1 MQAITSMAPALCQ
14 HPPYWY
20 PWCFYSTVVLW
31 VVGVDGGELGLN
43 DDKGRGEE
51 FPARLA
57 GDREQRRFVK
67 WVIWY
72 VRPQRCD
79 WIFSGARVYWR
90 CKPKLLDTI
99 NRTRSSRRRE
109 VNSRLADTEQIDS
122 GKQARGETET
132 AKFS

>member
-1 MQAITSMAPALCQ
+1 MQVITSMAPALCQ

-67 WVIWY
+67 CNM
-72 VRPQRCD
+72 VREATKMRLDFLWGQGILEVKIKVARYNKQNQKFTQARGE
-79 WIFSGARVYWR
+79 FS
-90 CKPKLLDTI
+90 L
-99 NRTRSSRRRE
+99 SRRR
-109 VNSRLADTEQIDS
+109 TDS
-122 GKQARGETET
+122 GKQARGKTET

>member
-31 VVGVDGGELGLN
+31 VVGIDGGELGLN

-57 GDREQRRFVK
+57 GDREQRQYCEVGNMVREATKMRLDFLWRQGILEVK
-67 WVIWY
+67 IKVA
-72 VRPQRCD
+72 RHNKQNQK
-79 WIFSGARVYWR
+79 FAGAR
-90 CKPKLLDTI
+90 
-99 NRTRSSRRRE
+99 
-109 VNSRLADTEQIDS
+109 
-122 GKQARGETET
+122 
-132 AKFS
+132 